1 MKLTIDTEKLA
12 DAAQWALRAVPG
24 NPPTPVMAGMRLEA
38 ADDNTLALAGYD
50 YYRSARAAEDCEVS
64 EPGTLLVPGRVFT
77 DIVKAFPK
85 GKPTTLAL
93 DGTDLALSC
102 GSAHILLPTLPL
114 DDYPTLPT
122 ISAASGTV
130 DGATLAAAGARVAAA
145 ATTDETLAALTGV
158 QFGLSDTTITLSA
171 TDRYTFHVADLAWT
185 PNPAPKGKGKNR
197 PRVAGNTLVPA
208 DAVRDAARILA
219 DADQAELTITES
231 QFAISVPGRW
241 ATSSLIEGELPK
253 YAALFPTEFESV
265 ATTST
270 EALTDAIKHIQP
282 LLGKAD
288 PMLLEVADGQITVR
302 AGTDDKGRGRD
313 QVHADLEGD
322 PLTIAF
328 NPGLLLRTLQQID
341 GPFTQFN
348 FTTPTKPVLLHA
360 PEKADTFRGLIM
372 PIRLT
377 KGSS

>member
-1 MKLTIDTEKLA
+1 MKLTIDTDRLA

-24 NPPTPVMAGMRLEA
+24 NPPTPVLAGMRLEA
-38 ADDNTLALAGYD
+38 ADDNTLTLAGFD
-50 YYRSARAAEDCEVS
+50 YYRSARAREDCEVS
-64 EPGTLLVPGRVFT
+64 EPGTLLVPGRVLT
-77 DIVKAFPK
+77 DIVKAFPR

-102 GSAHILLPTLPL
+102 GTAHILLPTLPL

-122 ISAASGTV
+122 IAAASGTV
-130 DGATLAAAGARVAAA
+130 DGAALAAAAARVAAA
-145 ATTDETLAALTGV
+145 ATTDETITILTGV
-158 QFGLSDTTITLSA
+158 QFALTDTTLTLSA
-171 TDRYTFHVADLAWT
+171 TDRYSFHVADVPWT
-185 PNPAPKGKGKNR
+185 PNPAPRGKGKNK
-197 PRVAGNTLVPA
+197 PRVAGNALVPA

-219 DADQAELTITES
+219 DADKAELTITES

-241 ATSSLIEGELPK
+241 ATSSILDGELPN
-253 YAALFPTEFESV
+253 YVFPTEFESV
-265 ATTST
+265 ATTGT

-288 PMLLEVADGQITVR
+288 PMVLEVTDGQITVR

-328 NPGLLLRTLQQID
+328 NPGLLLKALQQID
-341 GPFTQFN
+341 GPVAQFN
-348 FTTPTKPVLLHA
+348 FTTPTKPALVYGVDQ
-360 PEKADTFRGLIM
+360 ADVFRGLVM
-372 PIRLT
+372 PIRL
-377 KGSS
+377 SS